1 MLMNTYSFLCQLW
14 PRWSNAKQQN
24 CLLKLGLKLSKSHK
38 PALVSF
44 VIGQQKSIYQIKRYL
59 YYEKEDLCT
68 WISIY
73 Q

>member
-14 PRWSNAKQQN
+14 PRWSINAKQQN

-44 VIGQQKSIYQIKRYL
+44 VIGQQNLFIR
-59 YYEKEDLCT
+59 
-68 WISIY
+68 
-73 Q
+73 